1 MRRLMLLVA
10 IFVMTVTALLLPVK
24 KHEVEALAE
33 NLWTSDGWWKKHP
46 PSTGWP
52 VHRWERKEYGL
63 KWAWL
68 VVDSGI
74 SCDDWYAKVDPIY
87 FLFYCF
93 LAAIPGLGVILVR
106 ICHSLSTAA

>member
-74 SCDDWYAKVDPIY
+74 SCDDWYAKVDPISHPVS
-87 FLFYCF
+87 FLLFSGGDSWTWCH
-93 LAAIPGLGVILVR
+93 LGSNL
-106 ICHSLSTAA
+106 SLP